1 MEFEKPWPA
10 AWPISS
16 VSAALT
22 TGDVTM
28 FRCPLDFADKNL
40 DSFTLTALTL
50 GISGSSHLDTLE
62 PGLGWRRDARYQKG
76 IEQVTLRVQEGC
88 MEPCSSTKVHPLTCL
103 ECLSG
108 KKETMRDTDN

>member
-50 GISGSSHLDTLE
+50 GISGSATLT
-62 PGLGWRRDARYQKG
+62 LYRARAGVEKG
-76 IEQVTLRVQEGC
+76 CQISER
-88 MEPCSSTKVHPLTCL
+88 H
-103 ECLSG
+103 
-108 KKETMRDTDN
+108 